1 MLQNVHYFD
10 QISNVRYANKVCFF
24 RTYKTP
30 QTLEITRIAG
40 LLFKST
46 LFFAYT
52 KICIL
57 KCQSKTLVLMPF
69 LVLTPAAYLDK
80 PAYMVKICL
89 TYSVLY
95 GKVNRFFGYFPNKML
110 FLLFCC

>member
-46 LFFAYT
+46 LFLLTDHSLTTLNIIYIHVITVYTIVAY
-52 KICIL
+52 
-57 KCQSKTLVLMPF
+57 
-69 LVLTPAAYLDK
+69 
-80 PAYMVKICL
+80 
-89 TYSVLY
+89 
-95 GKVNRFFGYFPNKML
+95 NK
-110 FLLFCC
+110 

>member
-46 LFFAYT
+46 LFFAYYSARIAWIGSRLAALIAGNQP
-52 KICIL
+52 KQIPQIL
-57 KCQSKTLVLMPF
+57 AITMLNN
-69 LVLTPAAYLDK
+69 TP
-80 PAYMVKICL
+80 PA
-89 TYSVLY
+89 
-95 GKVNRFFGYFPNKML
+95 
-110 FLLFCC
+110 

>member
-46 LFFAYT
+46 LFFASSGLSKKVT
-52 KICIL
+52 KKIFSYKIGQ
-57 KCQSKTLVLMPF
+57 KRTLYQF
-69 LVLTPAAYLDK
+69 FT
-80 PAYMVKICL
+80 VK
-89 TYSVLY
+89 
-95 GKVNRFFGYFPNKML
+95 
-110 FLLFCC
+110 

>member
-46 LFFAYT
+46 LFFAYP
-52 KICIL
+52 IL
-57 KCQSKTLVLMPF
+57 RELPG
-69 LVLTPAAYLDK
+69 LD
-80 PAYMVKICL
+80 PDWPL
-89 TYSVLY
+89 
-95 GKVNRFFGYFPNKML
+95 
-110 FLLFCC
+110 

>member
-30 QTLEITRIAG
+30 QTLEITRFAG

-46 LFFAYT
+46 LF
-52 KICIL
+52 L
-57 KCQSKTLVLMPF
+57 
-69 LVLTPAAYLDK
+69 
-80 PAYMVKICL
+80 L
-89 TYSVLY
+89 TYSARIAWIGSRLAALIA
-95 GKVNRFFGYFPNKML
+95 GIQPKQIPQILAITML
-110 FLLFCC
+110 NNTPPA